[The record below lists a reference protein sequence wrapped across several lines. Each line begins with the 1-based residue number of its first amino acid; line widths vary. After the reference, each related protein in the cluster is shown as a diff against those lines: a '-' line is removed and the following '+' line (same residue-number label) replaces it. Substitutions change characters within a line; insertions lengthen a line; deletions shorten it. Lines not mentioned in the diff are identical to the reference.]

1 MQKKKPDAVEE
12 RTHITH
18 TQNVS
23 GKLAHPGSTSIRIG
37 HASSEGMILARGK
50 TRGKI
55 CPVNDTEQ
63 KRNDK
68 KQKRAKSTTMHTK
81 STTVHTKY
89 KNKVQYLTAMV
100 FYVFMTS
107 KNTAIMTSVATA
119 EQPRGLYTSSPTDEP
134 WT

>member
-1 MQKKKPDAVEE
+1 M
-12 RTHITH
+12 
-18 TQNVS
+18 
-23 GKLAHPGSTSIRIG
+23 
-37 HASSEGMILARGK
+37 
-50 TRGKI
+50 
-55 CPVNDTEQ
+55 TEN

-68 KQKRAKSTTMHTK
+68 EQKRAKSRTMHTK
-81 STTVHTKY
+81 SSTMHTKY

-107 KNTAIMTSVATA
+107 KNTATA